1 MKLQN
6 NAYHSPKCKPE
17 ISSTTCFVTVP
28 IGTGYDENKTGRGGE
43 KKAQKSTEVV
53 YRIWRN
59 KFQRIFHTA
68 SDIYELL
75 PFSC

>member
-28 IGTGYDENKTGRGGE
+28 IGTGYDEYKTGRGGE

-53 YRIWRN
+53 YRI
-59 KFQRIFHTA
+59 
-68 SDIYELL
+68 
-75 PFSC
+75 